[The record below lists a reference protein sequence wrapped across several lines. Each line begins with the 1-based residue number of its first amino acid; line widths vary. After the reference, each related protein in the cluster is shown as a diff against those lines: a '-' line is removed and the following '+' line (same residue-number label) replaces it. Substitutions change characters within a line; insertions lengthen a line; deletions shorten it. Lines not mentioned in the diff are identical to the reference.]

1 MQRERVGKRRPEAD
15 RARVAS
21 PVERMPGS
29 ERFLAQDARSSGHPL
44 DSAAKSRLEPLF
56 GHNFGD
62 VRVHAD
68 SDADALSNDFNARA
82 FTAGNDLFFGVGEY
96 APDTLNGRHLLAHEL
111 THVVQ
116 QSRFGVNDGFS
127 LSHSTDASEA
137 DASAAADNVVAG
149 RAPSVTATPNA
160 GIAREEKDEEG
171 SGFWKA
177 MQAMGS
183 VAAPFIPFGDT
194 LMGTVHGGQG
204 LGEMAEGKTGKGAL
218 GLASMANGIVS
229 TAAELGGFELWGA
242 EGVGMTELG
251 ALGGAEL
258 GTLGM
263 AGPAAAVIGSGL
275 GGAALGTY
283 LSENTEVG
291 ENSVGAV
298 GAIDRLLGGDPEHG
312 KSAVVA
318 MDDYRQQEWDRGGT
332 GYLTGT
338 AALLGEAGIGTAAAV
353 GGLAEGAVD
362 GAEWV
367 GKKIWDLF

>member
-1 MQRERVGKRRPEAD
+1 
-15 RARVAS
+15 
-21 PVERMPGS
+21 MPGS
-29 ERFLAQDARSSGHPL
+29 ERCLTQSARSSGHPL
-44 DSAAKSRLEPLF
+44 DSGVKSLLEPLF

-68 SDADALSNDFNARA
+68 GDADALSDDFSARA
-82 FTAGNDLFFGVGEY
+82 FTFGNDLFFGADEY

-116 QSRFGVNDGFS
+116 QSRFGVRDDFS
-127 LSHSTDASEA
+127 LSHSSDTSEG
-137 DASAAADNVVAG
+137 DASAAADNVVVG
-149 RAPSVTATPNA
+149 RAPNVTAKPNA

-171 SGFWKA
+171 GGFWKA

-183 VAAPFIPFGDT
+183 VAAPFIPFGET

-218 GLASMANGIVS
+218 GLASMANGVVS
-229 TAAELGGFELWGA
+229 TAAELGGFELFGA
-242 EGVGMTELG
+242 EGAGMMGLG
-251 ALGGAEL
+251 ELGGAGL

-263 AGPAAAVIGSGL
+263 AGPAAAVTGSLL
-275 GGAALGTY
+275 GGMAAGSY

-291 ENSVGAV
+291 ENTVGAV
-298 GAIDRLLGGDPEHG
+298 GAIDRLFGGDPEHG
-312 KSAVVA
+312 KSAVVG

-353 GGLAEGAVD
+353 GGLAEGAVH
-362 GAEWV
+362 GAEWL
-367 GKKIWDLF
+367 GKKVWDLF